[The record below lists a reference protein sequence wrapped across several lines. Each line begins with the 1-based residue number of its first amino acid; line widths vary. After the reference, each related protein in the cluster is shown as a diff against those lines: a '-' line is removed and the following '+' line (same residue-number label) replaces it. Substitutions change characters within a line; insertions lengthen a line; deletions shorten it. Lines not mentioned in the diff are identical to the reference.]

1 MIQIIKYQEKLQNV
15 EQMEMLVRELGVFEL
30 RGLAREF
37 GINSP
42 TTKKRDE
49 LIDLI
54 MKVLHGEKNNE
65 AFNRRKGRPYK
76 KISTL
81 NDIINSMINKSTN
94 TAKTPELVFE
104 NVSVFN
110 FAQDVPD
117 FSLMQDDSG
126 EFVGYVRKTENR
138 YLSIYDKKYEK
149 WIYIRE
155 DLRFFNKIYVGDK
168 VKLKAQSLSNEN
180 QYVATEIIEIN
191 DVNAEEYMPKLKEK
205 NEGNEIISN
214 EKIPFGE
221 GYAFVGRRNVFDNK
235 QDLYE
240 NDNFKNLTTFCK
252 QSGYKLLLLGVN
264 ISFES
269 EIALKNIGNFID
281 FTTVYGTKNIIN
293 FNQVIDAINNCQNL
307 LNRGEKVVLFV
318 TDVMEVLNCLD
329 ECFEQEE
336 DHLER
341 AKVVMRKLLSLG
353 RAFDD
358 GRNCTLIMGY
368 SKYDLSDKFLTSEI
382 LKISKEI

>member
-1 MIQIIKYQEKLQNV
+1 MIKYEEKLQNV

-110 FAQDVPD
+110 FAQDFPD

-382 LKISKEI
+382 LKISKEII

>member
-1 MIQIIKYQEKLQNV
+1 MMKNEEKLQNV
-15 EQMEMLVRELGVFEL
+15 EQMEMFVRELGVFEL

-42 TTKKRDE
+42 TTKKREE

-65 AFNRRKGRPYK
+65 AYNKRKGRPYK

-81 NDIINSMINKSTN
+81 NEIINSMIKQSTN
-94 TAKTPELVFE
+94 STKTPELVFE
-104 NVSVFN
+104 KVSVFN
-110 FAQDVPD
+110 FAQDIPD
-117 FSLMQDDSG
+117 FSLTQDDNG
-126 EFVGYVRKTENR
+126 EFEGYIRKTENR
-138 YLSIYDKKYEK
+138 YLSIFDKQYEK

-180 QYVATEIIEIN
+180 QYVATEILEIN
-191 DVNAEEYMPKLKEK
+191 NVEAEKYSPIAIEK
-205 NEGNEIISN
+205 KVGNEIISN
-214 EKIPFGE
+214 EKIPYGE

-240 NDNFKNLTTFCK
+240 NDNFNNLTLFCK
-252 QSGYKLLLLGVN
+252 QNGYKLILLGVN

-269 EIALKNIGNFID
+269 EITLKDNNDLIKFS
-281 FTTVYGTKNIIN
+281 TVYGTKNIVN
-293 FNQVIDAINNCQNL
+293 FNQIIDAINHCQNL
-307 LNRGEKVVLFV
+307 SNRGEKVVLFV

-353 RAFDD
+353 RAYED

-382 LKISKEI
+382 LKISKEIQIS

>member
-1 MIQIIKYQEKLQNV
+1 MIKYEEKLQNV

-110 FAQDVPD
+110 FAQEVPD

>member
-1 MIQIIKYQEKLQNV
+1 MIKYEEKLQNV

-117 FSLMQDDSG
+117 FSLMLDDSG
-126 EFVGYVRKTENR
+126 EFVGYARKTENR
-138 YLSIYDKKYEK
+138 NSSIYDKKYEK

>member
-1 MIQIIKYQEKLQNV
+1 MIKYEEKLQNV

-110 FAQDVPD
+110 FAQDFPD

-252 QSGYKLLLLGVN
+252 QSGYKLLILGLN

-269 EIALKNIGNFID
+269 KKALKNIGNFID

>member
-1 MIQIIKYQEKLQNV
+1 
-15 EQMEMLVRELGVFEL
+15 
-30 RGLAREF
+30 
-37 GINSP
+37 
-42 TTKKRDE
+42 
-49 LIDLI
+49 

>member
-1 MIQIIKYQEKLQNV
+1 MIKYEEKLQNV

-110 FAQDVPD
+110 FAQDFPD

-269 EIALKNIGNFID
+269 EIALKNIGYFID

>member
-1 MIQIIKYQEKLQNV
+1 MIKYEEKLQNV

-281 FTTVYGTKNIIN
+281 FITVYGTKNIIN

>member
-1 MIQIIKYQEKLQNV
+1 MIKYEEKLQNV

-81 NDIINSMINKSTN
+81 NDIINSMINKST

-110 FAQDVPD
+110 FAQEVPD

>member
-1 MIQIIKYQEKLQNV
+1 MIKYEEKLQNV

>member
-1 MIQIIKYQEKLQNV
+1 MIKYEEKLQNV

-138 YLSIYDKKYEK
+138 YLSICDKKYEK